1 MNTNHVDSEQEKESE
16 QLIVKEFKDIKNNEE
31 AHEHVT
37 RRLLALKRGVTT
49 PKAATD
55 FLGSDARESLIPLIQ
70 NVLRGILQSMD
81 DSCKECNILDIMP
94 GGGTQ
99 VDWFLQQELERT
111 IGKRDNYVHLIEHTQ
126 KFLDLYKKSV
136 NQYSHLKLGKDL
148 NKKVKDLYSSQKP
161 FDGKLMDFI
170 ICMDLCFLTD
180 CYERNPRSNP
190 SKDIIDFVKFVYG
203 QLKPGGAIFVTYL
216 DLESEFSQVNS
227 EYFKGK
233 DDRVTTERIE
243 EIIKAR
249 KELLYNGTIVDHLK
263 QDKNTC
269 PKVESHKLS
278 TFYYAKSLAD
288 VAVMS
293 LDGGFLKYDK
303 NKFDFDHLQFVLDKI
318 KNVANGEV
326 RNRGDKRPFGLC
338 KAERGRDPLWRVES
352 LQYACVIR
360 KEII

>member
-1 MNTNHVDSEQEKESE
+1 MNTNHVDSEQERESE
-16 QLIVKEFKDIKNNEE
+16 KLILEEFGAIKNNED
-31 AHEHVT
+31 AHEHVQ

-81 DSCKECNILDIMP
+81 DNCKECNILDIMP
-94 GGGTQ
+94 GAGTQ

-111 IGKRDNYVHLIEHTQ
+111 IGKRENYVHLIEHTQ
-126 KFLDLYKKSV
+126 KFLDSYKKSV
-136 NQYSHLKLGKDL
+136 GQYSHLKLGKAL

-161 FDGKLMDFI
+161 LDGKPMDFI

-180 CYERNPRSNP
+180 CYERSCNP
-190 SKDIIDFVKFVYG
+190 KKEITDFIKFCYG
-203 QLKPGGAIFVTYL
+203 MLKPGGAIFVTYL

-227 EYFKGK
+227 DYFKEK
-233 DDRVTTERIE
+233 DKDTTARIE
-243 EIIKAR
+243 AIIKAR
-249 KELLYNGTIVDHLK
+249 KELLYNGTIVEELK

-303 NKFDFDHLQFVLDKI
+303 KPFDFNHFKFVVNKI
-318 KNVANGEV
+318 KEVASEEV
-326 RNRGDKRPFGLC
+326 RNRGEKRPFGLC

-360 KEII
+360 KEIL